1 MKIRVLGCGSSFGVP
16 LIGNKFG
23 NCDSNNS
30 KNYRTRPS
38 ILINSNDKNI
48 LIDSGPDL
56 RFQLLQANIE
66 KIDACLYTHKHAD
79 HIHGINDLRALSL
92 FMKKKIPAWGSEETI
107 DYLINN
113 FNYIF
118 KKTQIYEPIMDTNII
133 ADTFYIDD
141 IKINSFQ
148 HNHGK
153 IDCTSYRINDFAY
166 STDIK
171 YFYDNTLDKLKGIK
185 LWIIGCLRMDSHP
198 SHASYDQIMEYIN
211 YIKPEKTYLTHL
223 TGLMDYETLINI
235 TPENINP
242 AYDGLELNI

>member
-1 MKIRVLGCGSSFGVP
+1 MNDILVDV
-16 LIGNKFG
+16 
-23 NCDSNNS
+23 
-30 KNYRTRPS
+30 
-38 ILINSNDKNI
+38 LIN
-48 LIDSGPDL
+48 
-56 RFQLLQANIE
+56 
-66 KIDACLYTHKHAD
+66 
-79 HIHGINDLRALSL
+79 
-92 FMKKKIPAWGSEETI
+92 IPIYGNFS
-107 DYLINN
+107 YLA
-113 FNYIF
+113 
-118 KKTQIYEPIMDTNII
+118 P
-133 ADTFYIDD
+133 DD

-148 HNHGK
+148 HNQGK